1 MKKLIWLD
9 DPPLPDEFMLH
20 ESNDG
25 HPAAKSDC
33 PDL

>member
-9 DPPLPDEFMLH
+9 DPPLPEFMFH